1 VGAGES
7 FTKDLPAQSIRV
19 GQYIEDTRQLVQ
31 YLKTHFKQSKYCL
44 LVTPGEAGW
53 ACM

>member
-1 VGAGES
+1 
-7 FTKDLPAQSIRV
+7 
-19 GQYIEDTRQLVQ
+19 VQ

-53 ACM
+53 ACMW